1 MSIRNEIKEQHK
13 KDEENETLRRA
24 AKILSERYPDQ
35 NVDEWGN
42 RKHFSSW

>member
-1 MSIRNEIKEQHK
+1 MSMKSEIKEQRK
-13 KDEENETLRRA
+13 NKEEEEILRRA